1 MARHAGGFRGNALHQ
16 VAVADD
22 AVSKMVDDL
31 EARTVISRRQICFGD
46 RHAHAITEP
55 LSERSR
61 GDFYSWSQF
70 AFRMSRREAAPLA
83 KLLDLIERQIVT
95 GKMKHA
101 IEQHGAVSRRQNEPV
116 TIRPR
121 RIFGIVLEK
130 AGP

>member
-1 MARHAGGFRGNALHQ
+1 MPRHAGGFRGDAFHD
-16 VAVADD
+16 VAIADD
-22 AVSKMVDDL
+22 GICEMVDDL

-46 RHAHAITEP
+46 CHAHAITEP
-55 LSERSR
+55 LSERSG
-61 GDFYSWSQF
+61 GDFYSGSQF
-70 AFRMSRREAAPLA
+70 AFRMTRREAAPLA

-101 IEQHGAVSRRQNEPV
+101 IEQHGAVPSRQNETV

-121 RIFGIVLEK
+121 RIFWIVLEK